1 MANYTAPLIN
11 ELGNAA
17 KKIND
22 TKTVNWIYND
32 APAISL
38 ADYVEPQPQESN
50 SMAYAGAAFGVI
62 AVVAAGAIY
71 KNFRNKKNS
80 NEESLL

>member
-1 MANYTAPLIN
+1 MPIIDDLGDKAKRIN
-11 ELGNAA
+11 A
-17 KKIND
+17 
-22 TKTVNWIYND
+22 TKTIEWIFD
-32 APAISL
+32 QPTPAISL

-71 KNFRNKKNS
+71 KNFRNKKSNS